1 MPTYFAQVTYTGN
14 GSTTSYAIPF
24 SYIDSSH
31 VKAYINGTLTSAFT
45 VSTSTLTFTSA
56 PANGATVRIERQTPI
71 DARLVDF
78 ADGSVLTEADLD
90 RSANQTFY
98 IAQEVADDAINNMAV
113 DTDDKYN
120 AQSKVIKNVANPVNA
135 NDAVNKT
142 YLENTWLSTADKAVL
157 SNLNSNI
164 ASVNA
169 VNSALA
175 NVNTVASDLNEA
187 VSEINTVAVSIANVD
202 TVGTNIA
209 NVNTVAGNNANIT
222 TVAGA
227 NSNIT
232 TVAGAN
238 ANITAVAG
246 QITPTNNI
254 STVAGAVAN
263 IGTVATDIANVNTV
277 GGAIANVNT
286 VAGANANITTVA
298 SANTNIGTVATNVAN
313 VNLVGGSIA
322 NVNTVATNIANVNS
336 VATNSANINTV
347 AGANANITT
356 VAGISGAISSVA
368 SNASNISTVATDIA
382 KVITAANDLNEAT
395 SEIEVVANA
404 IANVDTVGTNI
415 ANVNTVATNIA
426 NINAVNS
433 NSTNINAVNSNSTN
447 INSVASN
454 SANINSVAGSIANV
468 NTVASN
474 VAGVNSFAERYR
486 ISSTAPSTSLD
497 SGDLWFD
504 TTANKLKVYGAAGFE
519 LAGSSVNGT
528 TNRFIY
534 TATASQTTFTG
545 ADDNTNTLAYDA
557 GYIDVYLNGIRLNPA
572 DYTAS
577 SGSSVVLASGATAGD
592 ILYVVAFGTFSLANI
607 NANDISTGTLN
618 TARLPTVPTTK
629 GGTGLTTIGTA
640 GQVLK
645 VNSGATALEYGTVD
659 LANLSAT
666 SLTSGTI
673 PDARFPATLPAISG
687 ANLTSLNASNLSS
700 GTIASARINNSS
712 LSAITALPDGVGGG
726 NNWSVNRAN
735 PSSLS
740 LTAGKLAS
748 MSSTNF
754 TLKTMPVANTYGTE
768 YLSAQQGELFNNIST
783 DGSRALYVSVVTNS
797 TVNGSPTNITW
808 TFRGYAISQSAN
820 PTRGTV
826 TVTENFTS
834 PSAPTDQAFGAGF
847 SVTCNPL
854 DETRFLILMTS
865 GASGFNNSDW
875 GGNSKIAVSII
886 TVDASGNC
894 TKGTRLESSGG
905 IIYGYPPQAPCYLK
919 VSRGNITNSL
929 QDGQLLVLGR
939 TQNTYVV
946 YKIPSS
952 GMVITSHGSD
962 TRLNNWSDLQYV
974 FFDETAGVLSG
985 VTNDGKMRT
994 ANWTS
999 GTTLGTHTDSATY
1012 TPNLNG
1018 TVTWIPIT
1026 KNKIIARYNVTPS
1039 TATYRAFTLATNGV
1053 LTYTSTDDTP
1063 MTTIE
1068 NFTEPAY
1075 LPFSSNSDG
1084 TTMINSSLKSLSF
1097 NTTTINYLGQNFDT
1111 PPVTG
1116 HFGYQFVAVRNLT
1129 SNTYLVFYYSS
1140 TDNSNYYMRQKLFTI
1155 NASASNAFNFAGIV
1169 KTSGS
1174 GATVPFYIRGVV
1186 GGFSGLTT
1194 GASYK
1199 LKNDYS
1205 GDLVI
1210 STDAT
1215 AIGSTIGTAVSATE
1229 INLG

>member
-98 IAQEVADDAINNMAV
+98 IAQEVADDQINNLAL

-120 AQSKVIKNVANPVNA
+120 ANSKIIKNVANPVNA

-142 YLENTWLSTADKAVL
+142 YLENTWLSTSDKATL
-157 SNLNSNI
+157 TNLNSNI

-175 NVNTVASDLNEA
+175 NVNTVASDLNEP
-187 VSEINTVAVSIANVD
+187 VSEINTVAVSITNVD

-298 SANTNIGTVATNVAN
+298 TANTNIGTVATNVAN

-322 NVNTVATNIANVNS
+322 NVNTVATNVANVNS

-426 NINAVNS
+426 NINSVNS
-433 NSTNINAVNSNSTN
+433 NSTNINAVNSNATNINTVAANDANITTVATNIANINSVNSNSTNINAVAGNSTNINAVASNSTN
-447 INSVASN
+447 INSVATN
-454 SANINSVAGSIANV
+454 SANI

-474 VAGVNSFAERYR
+474 VASVNSFANVYR
-486 ISSTAPSTSLD
+486 ISATAPSTSLD
-497 SGDLWFD
+497 TGDLWFD
-504 TTANKLKVYGAAGFE
+504 TTAGKLKIWNGSSFD

-528 TNRFIY
+528 SNRFVY
-534 TATASQTTFTG
+534 NVASTQTTFGG
-545 ADDNTNTLAYDA
+545 ADANGNTLAYDT

-572 DYTAS
+572 DYTATD
-577 SGSSVVLASGATAGD
+577 GSTISLTTSAGAGD

-645 VNSGATALEYGTVD
+645 VNSGASGLEYG
-659 LANLSAT
+659 
-666 SLTSGTI
+666 
-673 PDARFPATLPAISG
+673 
-687 ANLTSLNASNLSS
+687 NAS
-700 GTIASARINNSS
+700 SAEVYGFNK
-712 LSAITALPDGVGGG
+712 D
-726 NNWSVNRAN
+726 
-735 PSSLS
+735 
-740 LTAGKLAS
+740 
-748 MSSTNF
+748 SSTNSNLIV
-754 TLKTMPVANTYGTE
+754 TTTN
-768 YLSAQQGELFNNIST
+768 QGVDNISKA
-783 DGSRALYVSVVTNS
+783 S
-797 TVNGSPTNITW
+797 
-808 TFRGYAISQSAN
+808 FAN
-820 PTRGTV
+820 FDDV
-826 TVTENFTS
+826 L
-834 PSAPTDQAFGAGF
+834 F
-847 SVTCNPL
+847 S
-854 DETRFLILMTS
+854 
-865 GASGFNNSDW
+865 ASGFTF
-875 GGNSKIAVSII
+875 SI
-886 TVDASGNC
+886 
-894 TKGTRLESSGG
+894 
-905 IIYGYPPQAPCYLK
+905 
-919 VSRGNITNSL
+919 
-929 QDGQLLVLGR
+929 
-939 TQNTYVV
+939 
-946 YKIPSS
+946 
-952 GMVITSHGSD
+952 
-962 TRLNNWSDLQYV
+962 
-974 FFDETAGVLSG
+974 
-985 VTNDGKMRT
+985 
-994 ANWTS
+994 
-999 GTTLGTHTDSATY
+999 
-1012 TPNLNG
+1012 
-1018 TVTWIPIT
+1018 
-1026 KNKIIARYNVTPS
+1026 
-1039 TATYRAFTLATNGV
+1039 
-1053 LTYTSTDDTP
+1053 
-1063 MTTIE
+1063 
-1068 NFTEPAY
+1068 
-1075 LPFSSNSDG
+1075 SN
-1084 TTMINSSLKSLSF
+1084 
-1097 NTTTINYLGQNFDT
+1097 
-1111 PPVTG
+1111 
-1116 HFGYQFVAVRNLT
+1116 
-1129 SNTYLVFYYSS
+1129 
-1140 TDNSNYYMRQKLFTI
+1140 
-1155 NASASNAFNFAGIV
+1155 
-1169 KTSGS
+1169 
-1174 GATVPFYIRGVV
+1174 
-1186 GGFSGLTT
+1186 
-1194 GASYK
+1194 
-1199 LKNDYS
+1199 
-1205 GDLVI
+1205 GDLI
-1210 STDAT
+1210 AN
-1215 AIGSTIGTAVSATE
+1215 I
-1229 INLG
+1229 

>member
-98 IAQEVADDAINNMAV
+98 IAQEVADDQINNLAL

-120 AQSKVIKNVANPVNA
+120 ANSKVIKNLANPVNA

-142 YLENTWLSTADKAVL
+142 YLENTWLSTSDKATL
-157 SNLNSNI
+157 TNLNSNI

-175 NVNTVASDLNEA
+175 NVNTVASDLNEP

-263 IGTVATDIANVNTV
+263 IATVATDIANVNTV

-298 SANTNIGTVATNVAN
+298 TANTNIGTVATNVAN

-433 NSTNINAVNSNSTN
+433 NSSNINAVNSNSTN

-504 TTANKLKVYGAAGFE
+504 TTAGKLKIWNGSSFD
-519 LAGSSVNGT
+519 LAGSSINGT
-528 TNRFIY
+528 SARFIY
-534 TATASQTTFTG
+534 TATSGQTTFTG
-545 ADDNTNTLAYDA
+545 ADDNGTTLAYDS

-572 DYTAS
+572 DYTATN
-577 SGSSVVLASGATAGD
+577 GSSIVLASGATTGD
-592 ILYVVAFGTFSLANI
+592 ILYIVGFGTFSLVNLSATDI
-607 NANDISTGTLN
+607 NSGTLN
-618 TARLPTVPTTK
+618 SLRLPTVPTTK

-640 GQVLK
+640 GQALK
-645 VNSGATALEYGTVD
+645 VNAGATGLEF
-659 LANLSAT
+659 
-666 SLTSGTI
+666 GTI
-673 PDARFPATLPAISG
+673 QASEITTVGNVFSNYNEISSNTTITTTATK
-687 ANLTSLNASNLSS
+687 NAVLF
-700 GTIASARINNSS
+700 GTISITGT
-712 LSAITALPDGVGGG
+712 AI
-726 NNWSVNRAN
+726 
-735 PSSLS
+735 
-740 LTAGKLAS
+740 LT
-748 MSSTNF
+748 
-754 TLKTMPVANTYGTE
+754 V
-768 YLSAQQGELFNNIST
+768 
-783 DGSRALYVSVVTNS
+783 
-797 TVNGSPTNITW
+797 
-808 TFRGYAISQSAN
+808 
-820 PTRGTV
+820 
-826 TVTENFTS
+826 
-834 PSAPTDQAFGAGF
+834 
-847 SVTCNPL
+847 
-854 DETRFLILMTS
+854 
-865 GASGFNNSDW
+865 
-875 GGNSKIAVSII
+875 
-886 TVDASGNC
+886 
-894 TKGTRLESSGG
+894 
-905 IIYGYPPQAPCYLK
+905 
-919 VSRGNITNSL
+919 
-929 QDGQLLVLGR
+929 
-939 TQNTYVV
+939 
-946 YKIPSS
+946 
-952 GMVITSHGSD
+952 
-962 TRLNNWSDLQYV
+962 
-974 FFDETAGVLSG
+974 
-985 VTNDGKMRT
+985 
-994 ANWTS
+994 
-999 GTTLGTHTDSATY
+999 
-1012 TPNLNG
+1012 
-1018 TVTWIPIT
+1018 
-1026 KNKIIARYNVTPS
+1026 
-1039 TATYRAFTLATNGV
+1039 
-1053 LTYTSTDDTP
+1053 
-1063 MTTIE
+1063 
-1068 NFTEPAY
+1068 
-1075 LPFSSNSDG
+1075 
-1084 TTMINSSLKSLSF
+1084 
-1097 NTTTINYLGQNFDT
+1097 
-1111 PPVTG
+1111 
-1116 HFGYQFVAVRNLT
+1116 
-1129 SNTYLVFYYSS
+1129 
-1140 TDNSNYYMRQKLFTI
+1140 
-1155 NASASNAFNFAGIV
+1155 
-1169 KTSGS
+1169 SGS
-1174 GATVPFYIRGVV
+1174 GTFRI
-1186 GGFSGLTT
+1186 
-1194 GASYK
+1194 
-1199 LKNDYS
+1199 
-1205 GDLVI
+1205 I
-1210 STDAT
+1210 
-1215 AIGSTIGTAVSATE
+1215 
-1229 INLG
+1229 